1 MNKEQIW
8 GCLECCLL
16 VSDGVNFD
24 GLVNKYGFNPLI
36 AEAGIKLFLFLQKK
50 EINGGVLKNGN

>member
-16 VSDGVNFD
+16 VSDEVTFEK
-24 GLVNKYGFNPLI
+24 LVNDYGFNPLI
-36 AEAGIKLFLFLQKK
+36 AEAGLKLFLFLKSK
-50 EINGGVLKNGN
+50 EIRGEVTNG

>member
-1 MNKEQIW
+1 MDKEQIW

-16 VSDGVNFD
+16 VSDGVDFD
-24 GLVNKYGFNPLI
+24 RLVKDYGFSPLI

-50 EINGGVLKNGN
+50 EIKGGVLKNEQ